1 MCMPFFPH
9 SLLILFIVFLQN
21 TTGGSLPARCL
32 TPMTFVPIPFP
43 RCLME
48 PTISHPGLALPVSV
62 LFFFFFDVLTL
73 LLPKYNLSF
82 TWVPFLY
89 FHIPCILQGMH
100 QPIVVDNSDND
111 LLLGNTGIFTC
122 FWGKDPLSQEL
133 FQSGNYNHHSQSGK

>member
-1 MCMPFFPH
+1 MPFFPY

-21 TTGGSLPARCL
+21 ITGASLSAHSL
-32 TPMTFVPIPFP
+32 IPMTFMPIPFP

-48 PTISHPGLALPVSV
+48 PSISHPGLALPVSV
-62 LFFFFFDVLTL
+62 LVVIFFNVLTL

-122 FWGKDPLSQEL
+122 FWEKDPLSYEL
-133 FQSGNYNHHSQSGK
+133 FQCGNYNHHSQSGK